1 MDIFSIVISFNL
13 KHNRTIFGLFYR
25 FVQIKTIILYETD
38 IFNMFNIT
46 LLFHRDYFTWLN
58 SFYKI
63 IQSYNGLFT
72 YTHCSFLFQNFLKI
86 KKAQLNII

>member
-46 LLFHRDYFTWLN
+46 LLFHRDYFT
-58 SFYKI
+58 
-63 IQSYNGLFT
+63 
-72 YTHCSFLFQNFLKI
+72 
-86 KKAQLNII
+86 